1 MASPVHPD
9 GVFVFKGACMQ
20 PPVFSS
26 TITRAVRCPS
36 REMSASMTDQLL
48 GLVFHYGYVGLFL
61 AMALGLVGIPVP
73 DEALLTA
80 AGYMLAQGHLRLGF
94 TMLAAIAGSVAGMSL
109 SYLLGRW
116 LGRPLL
122 AKYGAL
128 LRLTPDK
135 LARHEARFA
144 KWGHVLVLV
153 GYFVPGLRH
162 LTALTIGLGRHPYR
176 PFLFYASLGA
186 LAWTSTF
193 ELIGVLLGEH
203 WRETA
208 LFAQREAVLAL
219 LFFAALGALIW
230 LLRRYALSRKTG

>member
-1 MASPVHPD
+1 
-9 GVFVFKGACMQ
+9 
-20 PPVFSS
+20 
-26 TITRAVRCPS
+26 
-36 REMSASMTDQLL
+36 MTDSLL
-48 GLVFHYGYVGLFL
+48 GLVFEYGYVGLFL

-80 AGYMLAQGHLRLGF
+80 AGYLMTQGHMKLGF
-94 TMLAAIAGSVAGMSL
+94 TMLAAIGGSLTGMSL

-122 AKYGAL
+122 TKLGPL

-135 LARHEARFA
+135 LARHEARFS
-144 KWGHVLVLV
+144 KWGQVLVLV

-162 LTALTIGLGRHPYR
+162 MTALFIGLGKHPYR

-203 WRETA
+203 WRESA
-208 LFAQREAVLAL
+208 LFVQREAVTAFL
-219 LFFAALGALIW
+219 LLVGMGGL
-230 LLRRYALSRKTG
+230 LLLVRRYSLRRNNG

>member
-1 MASPVHPD
+1 
-9 GVFVFKGACMQ
+9 
-20 PPVFSS
+20 
-26 TITRAVRCPS
+26 
-36 REMSASMTDQLL
+36 MTDHLL
-48 GLVFHYGYVGLFL
+48 GLVFHYGYVGLFA
-61 AMALGLVGIPVP
+61 AMALGIAGIPVP

-80 AGYMLAQGHLRLGF
+80 AGYLLAQGHLKLGF
-94 TMLAAIAGSVAGMSL
+94 TMLAAITGSVAGMSL

-122 AKYGAL
+122 TKYGHV

-135 LARHEARFA
+135 LARHEERFA

-162 LTALTIGLGRHPYR
+162 MTALFIGLGKHPYR

-186 LAWTSTF
+186 LLWTSTF

-208 LFAQREAVLAL
+208 MFVQHEAVLAFLAVAGLGVL
-219 LFFAALGALIW
+219 LL
-230 LLRRYALSRKTG
+230 LLRKYSIKRKWS

>member
-1 MASPVHPD
+1 
-9 GVFVFKGACMQ
+9 
-20 PPVFSS
+20 
-26 TITRAVRCPS
+26 
-36 REMSASMTDQLL
+36 MTDQLL

-80 AGYMLAQGHLRLGF
+80 AGYLMAQGHLKLGF
-94 TMLAAIAGSVAGMSL
+94 TMFASITGSVAGMSL

-122 AKYGAL
+122 TKYGSL

-135 LARHEARFA
+135 LARHEDRFA
-144 KWGHVLVLV
+144 KWGHILVLV

-162 LTALTIGLGRHPYR
+162 LTALSIGLGRHPYR

-208 LFAQREAVLAL
+208 MFVQHEAVLAFL
-219 LFFAALGALIW
+219 LFAGLGVLV
-230 LLRRYALSRKTG
+230 LVLRRYSFNKKTG

>member
-1 MASPVHPD
+1 
-9 GVFVFKGACMQ
+9 
-20 PPVFSS
+20 
-26 TITRAVRCPS
+26 
-36 REMSASMTDQLL
+36 MTDTLL
-48 GLVFHYGYVGLFL
+48 GLVFEYGYVGLFL

-80 AGYMLAQGHLRLGF
+80 AGYLLAQGHLKLGY
-94 TMLAAIAGSVAGMSL
+94 TMVAAITGSVAGMSL

-122 AKYGAL
+122 TKFGPL

-135 LARHEARFA
+135 LARHEERFA
-144 KWGHVLVLV
+144 KWGHILVLA

-162 LTALTIGLGRHPYR
+162 MTALFIGLGKHPYR

-193 ELIGVLLGEH
+193 ELLGVLLGEH
-203 WRETA
+203 WRESA
-208 LFAQREAVLAL
+208 LFVQREAVMAFVLLAGMGGL
-219 LFFAALGALIW
+219 LV
-230 LLRRYALSRKTG
+230 LLRRFSIRKNNG

>member
-1 MASPVHPD
+1 
-9 GVFVFKGACMQ
+9 
-20 PPVFSS
+20 
-26 TITRAVRCPS
+26 
-36 REMSASMTDQLL
+36 MTDQLL
-48 GLVFHYGYVGLFL
+48 GLVFQYGYVGLFL

-80 AGYMLAQGHLRLGF
+80 AGYLMAQGHLKLGF
-94 TMLAAIAGSVAGMSL
+94 TMLAAVTGSVAGMSL

-122 AKYGAL
+122 TKYGPL

-135 LARHEARFA
+135 LARHEERFA

-162 LTALTIGLGRHPYR
+162 MTALFIGLGRHPYR

-193 ELIGVLLGEH
+193 ELIGVLLGDH

-208 LFAQREAVLAL
+208 LFIQREAVMAFL
-219 LFFAALGALIW
+219 LFAGFGV
-230 LLRRYALSRKTG
+230 LLFMIRRYSVKRKIG